1 MAYKTILVHFN
12 DKKRVSRIVG
22 AAVELA
28 GPSAAATCHILRHMT
43 IPELTSH

>member
-28 GPSAAATCHILRHMT
+28 DPSAARLAT
-43 IPELTSH
+43 P